1 MELDVKISMFLAL
14 VTNSI
19 PEKLLFSSEV
29 KVLLILHLND
39 AVVKKSICGVYM
51 RISKK
56 LDSYCLVLQVLF
68 GLNYEESYTENGK
81 KKLTLVKNY
90 IMKTNMMQ
98 VDLSE
103 IKSTRGVKSIA

>member
-1 MELDVKISMFLAL
+1 
-14 VTNSI
+14 
-19 PEKLLFSSEV
+19 
-29 KVLLILHLND
+29 
-39 AVVKKSICGVYM
+39 M